1 MCSWWPSPAFP
12 TRTKAVTWERGFFRL
27 RLRKAA
33 AVPCL
38 PLTAPGSSGAA
49 PRLLGLHGRAP
60 HRALSTARHRL
71 RNVGAAVRP
80 GSCSPAA
87 QHRFAPLPGSQNVL
101 RRGKAAAY
109 NSQEPQERWSCQE
122 APALSAPLS
131 PPGVV
136 VLPPL
141 WPLRGAWQGLGVPAL
156 RGPWAEGQ
164 RWERR
169 ARRAAAVE
177 GGSRKAH
184 RVCLSNTGMEEPTG
198 SLPIRR
204 DVILPESCCG
214 HVTIT
219 NLVEV
224 LRSLVAL
231 TDPQEGKLTQS
242 QEKALSSLG
251 IWESVFRVV
260 PGPTSKTS
268 VE

>member
-1 MCSWWPSPAFP
+1 MSALRCALG
-12 TRTKAVTWERGFFRL
+12 AV
-27 RLRKAA
+27 
-33 AVPCL
+33 VP
-38 PLTAPGSSGAA
+38 P
-49 PRLLGLHGRAP
+49 
-60 HRALSTARHRL
+60 LSTASL
-71 RNVGAAVRP
+71 RSPARKMSSAEARRPPTTPRSPKRGGAARRRRP
-80 GSCSPAA
+80 FPRRSPRRELWSCRRCGRSAE
-87 QHRFAPLPGSQNVL
+87 PGRDSVSRRSAGRG
-101 RRGKAAAY
+101 RRG
-109 NSQEPQERWSCQE
+109 R
-122 APALSAPLS
+122 
-131 PPGVV
+131 
-136 VLPPL
+136 
-141 WPLRGAWQGLGVPAL
+141 
-156 RGPWAEGQ
+156 
-164 RWERR
+164 
-169 ARRAAAVE
+169 